1 VIIATSCRIAHDVR
15 ERWLEIK
22 RPNECSLG
30 NIVALRAWSIRSFLF
45 WEFIENRASAGEQL
59 WDACRLG
66 SGAG

>member
-1 VIIATSCRIAHDVR
+1 MNVGWKS
-15 ERWLEIK
+15 K
-22 RPNECSLG
+22 RPNECPLG
-30 NIVALRAWSIRSFLF
+30 DIVAPRAWSIRSFLF